1 MASSRDATAVPEA
14 VLRNLLGLSGPRT
27 RFAARVVERRV
38 EYDALMILMLDGT
51 TGDRPEAQE
60 VAAAIAAGCLGDQ
73 HLWRDL
79 GLHDRPTLRLLFEEY
94 FPSLA
99 ARNDRDM
106 RWKKFLYKCL
116 CRWEGFHV
124 CRAPSCDE
132 CSSYEEC
139 FSPED

>member
-1 MASSRDATAVPEA
+1 MSVPEA
-14 VLRNLLGLSGPRT
+14 VLRNLLGSGGPAS
-27 RFAARVVERRV
+27 RFASQIEQRRV
-38 EYDALMILMLDGT
+38 EYDALVTLMLDNAS
-51 TGDRPEAQE
+51 GDRPETPGIAG
-60 VAAAIAAGCLGDQ
+60 ALAAGCLGDQ

-79 GLHDRPTLRLLFEEY
+79 GLHDRPTLRVLFEEY
-94 FPSLA
+94 FPALA
-99 ARNDRDM
+99 MRNDRDM